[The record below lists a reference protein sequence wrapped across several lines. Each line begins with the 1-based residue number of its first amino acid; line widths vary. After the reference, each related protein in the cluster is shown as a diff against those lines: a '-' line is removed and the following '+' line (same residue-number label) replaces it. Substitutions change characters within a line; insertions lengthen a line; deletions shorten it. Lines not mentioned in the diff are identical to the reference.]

1 MITEHPLF
9 KKIKKDCELIVDDG
23 NAANE
28 LIEDIPGDGE
38 WDQDILDNYEDNNR
52 NIELAYQIL
61 KLINKE

>member
-1 MITEHPLF
+1 MIIEHPLF
-9 KKIKKDCELIVDDG
+9 KKIKKLCELIVDDG

>member
-1 MITEHPLF
+1 MIIEHPLF
-9 KKIKKDCELIVDDG
+9 KKIKKLCELIVDDG

-28 LIEDIPGDGE
+28 LIEDIPGDSE
-38 WDQDILDNYEDNNR
+38 WDQDRLDDYEDNNR